1 MDKNTLIAVV
11 LSVVVISVGFFIQAM
26 LSAPDE
32 EELARQKALQS
43 ATEEQKIETEE
54 SQFAEAEEAERRTFR
69 GDEVTSGGVVPIV
82 LEGEAEPIRQEIKGG
97 TDYFDITFS
106 TVGGTIQSLKLKEH
120 LDENY
125 PVEMLYTGESG
136 RDAFTVT
143 FGDDRKEYADT
154 LYHFSK
160 PDEYTYEFYR
170 WFTPASGGNGKNKT
184 PFLITKTYRFK
195 PGEYLFELNITIE
208 NKINEIPNLDFNGSS
223 YTLYVGP
230 QIGPSFEKLD
240 PRKREFRDFFIYT
253 NGKRDKVKM
262 SREGIAEVDERSLW
276 GGIAGKYFTLIAI
289 PDATQYDILFKQRGD
304 VEGLP
309 LSAEMLFSR
318 PQLQSSKNTDVFYF
332 YAGPKRRDFLDR
344 YNQMDNNGFQL
355 KGLNLDAMA
364 DSTRIFGW
372 LEKILKFF
380 LVNFYKII
388 PNYGVAIILLTVL
401 VKLILFPFTR
411 KSYESSSK
419 MQQLSPK
426 INELREKHKDNPQK
440 MNQEM
445 AAIYKKEGVS
455 PLGGCLP
462 MLLQLPVFI
471 ALYGLLTSHFDLRGA
486 VFIPPWI
493 TDLSAPE
500 SIWNFA
506 PFQLPILGW
515 SDLRLLPIIF
525 VGTQLLSSKMM
536 QSPSTGSQGNM
547 KIMMYALPVVFFFI
561 LYDVP
566 SGLLVYWIVTN
577 VLTVLQQ
584 RYIAKI
590 KKKKKA

>member
-43 ATEEQKIETEE
+43 ATEEQQIETGD
-54 SQFAEAEEAERRTFR
+54 SQFEEVEEADGRTAR

-82 LEGEAEPIRQEIKGG
+82 LEGEAEPIRQEIKGE

-120 LDENY
+120 LDGNS
-125 PVEMLYTGESG
+125 PVEMLFTGESG

-160 PDEYTYEFYR
+160 PDEYTYEFSR
-170 WFTPASGGNGKNKT
+170 WFTPASSENGKNKT

-195 PGEYLFELNITIE
+195 PGEYLFELDITIE

-253 NGKRDKVKM
+253 NGKREKVKM
-262 SREGIAEVDERSLW
+262 SREGFAEVDERSLW

-401 VKLILFPFTR
+401 VKLVLFPFTR

-426 INELREKHKDNPQK
+426 INELREKYKDNPQK

-536 QSPSTGSQGNM
+536 QSPSTGSQANM
-547 KIMMYALPVVFFFI
+547 KIMMYALPIVFFFI